1 MIAVAFSLVIL
12 SALLHAL
19 WNYATKKVSGNLSVL
34 YFALIFACGIFFPV
48 LLLFSHSEIF
58 VAAAFPF
65 ILATGIIHA
74 FYFYLL
80 SKAYTYGNISTVYPI
95 ARGCGVVGTAI
106 VAAILLREAMSF
118 VGIAGILGTSV
129 GILLVG
135 VSRSE
140 QVDYGRGLLF
150 ALLVGATIVMYYI
163 VDKLA
168 VRLINPVIY
177 IYCLFLFSALFLTPY
192 MLFRRK
198 KELAVAL
205 KKFKKYCLIIAVG
218 AASGYLIILY
228 VFQMT
233 QVSYVAAVR
242 EVSVA
247 IGALL
252 GVKFLHEPLSVGKL
266 VGVVLIV
273 FGLVMIRIA

>member
-1 MIAVAFSLVIL
+1 MIAVAFSLVML

-19 WNYATKKVSGNLSVL
+19 WNYTTKKVSGNLSVL
-34 YFALIFACGIFFPV
+34 YVGLIFVCGIFSPV
-48 LLLFSHSEIF
+48 LLLFPRSDIF
-58 VAAAFPF
+58 VIPAFPF
-65 ILATGIIHA
+65 VLATGMIHA

-80 SKAYTYGNISTVYPI
+80 SKAYAYGNISTVYPI

-106 VAAILLREAMSF
+106 VAALLLREAISF
-118 VGIAGILGTSV
+118 IGIAGILATSV
-129 GILLVG
+129 GILLIG
-135 VSRSE
+135 VRRTE
-140 QVDYGRGLLF
+140 HVDYGRGLFF
-150 ALLVGATIVMYYI
+150 ALLVGATIVLYYI

-168 VRLINPVIY
+168 VRLISPVVY
-177 IYCLFLFSALFLTPY
+177 IYYIFLLSMLFLTPY
-192 MLFRRK
+192 MFFCRR
-198 KELAVAL
+198 KELAFAL
-205 KKFKKYCLIIAVG
+205 RKLKKYCLVIAVG

-233 QVSYVAAVR
+233 QVSYVVAVR

-252 GVKFLHEPLSVGKL
+252 GVKFLHEPFSVGKL

-273 FGLVMIRIA
+273 FGLVMIKIA

>member
-1 MIAVAFSLVIL
+1 VIAVAFSLVML

-19 WNYATKKVSGNLSVL
+19 WNYTTKKVSGNLSVL
-34 YFALIFACGIFFPV
+34 YIGLIFACGIFSPV
-48 LLLFSHSEIF
+48 LLLFPRSEIF
-58 VAAAFPF
+58 VVPAFPF
-65 ILATGIIHA
+65 VLATGMIHA
-74 FYFYLL
+74 LYFYLL

-106 VAAILLREAMSF
+106 VAALLLREAISF

-129 GILLVG
+129 GILLIG
-135 VSRSE
+135 VRRTE
-140 QVDYGRGLLF
+140 HIDYGRGLLF
-150 ALLVGATIVMYYI
+150 ALLVGATIVLYYI

-168 VRLINPVIY
+168 VRLINPVVY
-177 IYCLFLFSALFLTPY
+177 IYYMFLLSMLFLTPY
-192 MLFRRK
+192 IVFCRR
-198 KELAVAL
+198 KELAFAL
-205 KKFKKYCLIIAVG
+205 RKLKKYCLVIAVG

-233 QVSYVAAVR
+233 QVSYVVAVR

-252 GVKFLHEPLSVGKL
+252 GVKFLHEPLSLGKL

-273 FGLVMIRIA
+273 LGLVMIKIA